1 MVLHR
6 VGLRLGDVHVP
17 AGTRRRVLSVL
28 RRVQTGS
35 AAAMAAFG
43 VVHLSAPL
51 VGLLHLGGDVNDR
64 VDAVSRWMLL
74 GRVAYQS
81 ALGEA
86 LLWTALATHL
96 LAGITKRLVTRF
108 TTAAPTRTADNV
120 RNVNVEE
127 PTVVEE
133 PLKRTAKLSVAQA
146 SGYMLAPFV
155 LHHAWINRIVPSTPK
170 PPISSLSPSELDYSF
185 VAHTLSH
192 PNTGVRII
200 MATAYTVLIAAF
212 AVHTSYAIPALLR
225 TIEPASRRKGSSRP
239 RPALLASS
247 LAIALLTSL
256 VALVPVG
263 AHGGLAISG
272 MLKAR
277 YDAVLR
283 SVFPTRLFFVRL

>member
-1 MVLHR
+1 M
-6 VGLRLGDVHVP
+6 P
-17 AGTRRRVLSVL
+17 AATRRRVLSVL
-28 RRVQTGS
+28 TRVQTGS
-35 AAAMAAFG
+35 AAALTAFG

-108 TTAAPTRTADNV
+108 TTAASTRSSEDTRDLKAEETAV
-120 RNVNVEE
+120 VQE
-127 PTVVEE
+127 P
-133 PLKRTAKLSVAQA
+133 PKRGARLSVAQA

-155 LHHAWINRIVPSTPK
+155 LHHAWVNRIVPSSPK
-170 PPISSLSPSELDYSF
+170 APISSLSPSELDYSF
-185 VAHTLSH
+185 VAYTLSH
-192 PNTGVRII
+192 PNAGVKII
-200 MATAYTVLIAAF
+200 MATAYTVLIGAF
-212 AVHTSYAIPALLR
+212 AVHTSFAIPALLR
-225 TIEPASRRKGSSRP
+225 TIKPASRRKGSSRP

-247 LAIALLTSL
+247 LAFALLTSL
-256 VALVPVG
+256 VALVPMG
-263 AHGGLAISG
+263 ARGGLAISG
-272 MLKAR
+272 TLKAR
-277 YDAVLR
+277 YDAVLS